1 MKRILLLPIL
11 FFIALFKYSG
21 VEAQDVADYQFE
33 ASIEAYQE
41 ITGGTVIT
49 NSNNANDVFYANNN
63 IGFDFVFGGQT
74 FNQIGVST
82 NGFASFSIGN
92 GVTFPLEE
100 GLENSLSPFSGDL
113 IAQNNSEIRIQTLG
127 SVPNRRTVIQWK
139 NYDYNFTWG
148 EDQVDDANYNF
159 QLILFENNNAISFH
173 YGNIVHPNSYTY
185 FLFGFI
191 PITRNTD
198 REIQVSLNS
207 NITSFQ
213 NRTGANNN
221 WNTNNTSNSTNRNA
235 TLRLENDLV
244 PTNGLKFTYSPQE
257 SDLGI
262 NLFPNVAEL
271 CADQEFIYS
280 LEVIN
285 SSASANSN
293 IEAEFN
299 LPSGLSFISANATNG
314 IYNENTGIYSIPTLA
329 ANETA
334 NLEVIVS
341 VDAGME
347 GSNINASAEILSA
360 SASDPN
366 LSNNN
371 ASVSL
376 AVGSNSSPQLSTIA
390 DQTAPYNGISA
401 PIPFTV
407 EDAET
412 AADDLIIS
420 ISSSNQTLL
429 PNANITVGGSGENR
443 ELTLQPAL
451 NQFGI
456 TTLTIELSDGTCPII
471 KTFEVEVFR
480 QIFNNFEAAK
490 IVVGQP
496 DFTSGSTTPSDIVA
510 PGSNSSAVSVK
521 GVLAVGSQTT
531 NRVLIWNSVPTSN
544 GEPADVVVGQANFTN
559 TANGTTS
566 QRLWNPNGV
575 TFSPDG
581 NKLIVTDSRNN
592 RLLIWNSIPTTNN
605 VPADVVVGQNDF
617 TSRNARNTQN
627 GLNYPSDVQV
637 TPSGKMIVTDRGNSR
652 VLIFNKIPTT
662 NYANA
667 DVVIGQTNFTNNNPG
682 TAPDRLRI
690 PWSTSISPDG
700 KLLIAD
706 DENHRVLVFN
716 SIPTT
721 NGASADV
728 VIGQDDFFSG
738 NAGLGPDR
746 FSFPGVTVS
755 PSGVVAVADFS
766 NHRALI
772 FNEIPTTNGV
782 DADVV
787 LGQRN
792 FNERIPFND
801 GNGNEG
807 NPSDRNM
814 DTPYG
819 INFDLNERL
828 YINGRGMNRMMIFG
842 ETPSQVSDLS
852 VAFTSDSNTP
862 CVNSLVTYTVEISNN
877 GPNNATNVVVTS
889 ALPSGFTPTDFDA
902 QRGTY
907 NQESGFWRIPFI
919 GNGETVTLE
928 MMGTVNAGQNNNII
942 TAYASVR
949 SYNQNDS
956 DFTNNAGSVDIEVL
970 DNEAPSISE
979 FNDVIIDINTGSPN
993 INFTVNDANVNA
1005 NSLDVVA
1012 SSSDQS
1018 LVQDANI
1025 TLGGGGANRFLQITP
1040 ENGQFG
1046 LVTISVTVDDG
1057 TCSTT
1062 ESFELYV
1069 GNVWL
1074 GNTTVWDAANN
1085 WSAEVPSDIIS
1096 AVIPGNPQGGNFPVI
1111 NGAAEVNN
1119 LIINENAKITV
1130 NAGRNLDVYGNLTNL
1145 GAEYTGNGSISMIGL
1160 TTQWIMGKI
1169 SGLNINNGNG
1179 VNLENDLSTQ
1189 RPINLQTGQLLVGAN
1204 SLTIRNPIAG
1214 NANNLIM
1221 DATSSLNVEG
1231 TTAGISIPS
1240 SINSLRKLH
1249 LNNGSGLSLNGNLQI
1264 ADTLSLAAG
1273 TFNIA
1278 NNALQINGLTQ
1289 SSNGR
1294 LASSAGATLSINSV
1308 DDAGKIIY
1316 DNTQNELSNL
1326 ILNVNNGQFEIEN
1339 PVIVSTQLELIA
1351 GKLISTNGYVQASN
1365 TSQNGLLVAENAHI
1379 VGTLRRCVTTGIN
1392 YELPVGN
1399 LTYKQSVDINFNSM
1413 SASSC
1418 IDVFFTE
1425 ANGDPNFADI
1435 SNLNLEVNGN
1445 AIEQVLD
1452 YGFWTINPTNA
1463 SGVYNYNLTVTS
1475 QGHVNGN
1482 ESGNHILLKRENSG
1496 ESWQVLGEYSAANEG
1511 GSFTD
1516 PITVSRANLTGFSDF
1531 AVGTSSEGA
1540 LPVELISFDARQTQN
1555 AVLLEWVTA
1564 SEKNNSHFEVQK
1576 SSDGVKFETIGMVEG
1591 NGNSASEI
1599 SYNYSDYS
1607 KHGNKSYY
1615 RLKQF
1620 DYDGQYEFSEIVLV
1634 EFTPSLVNMSLFPN
1648 PAKDYVNLNFD
1659 KDVGN
1664 SIIHLININGQI
1676 VKKEEVEGG
1685 NTIKLDISEIPN
1697 GYYQLLIWSQTNKGL
1712 TKNNTKL
1719 LKE

>member
-11 FFIALFKYSG
+11 FLIAFFKYSG
-21 VEAQDVADYQFE
+21 VEAQNIADYQFE
-33 ASIEAYQE
+33 ASIEPYQE
-41 ITGGTVIT
+41 ITEGTIIT
-49 NSNNANDVFYANNN
+49 DNDNANDVFYNNIS
-63 IGFDFVFGGQT
+63 IGFDFVFGGQS

-82 NGFASFSIGN
+82 NGFASFSN
-92 GVTFPLEE
+92 GDEIIFPLEE
-100 GLENSLSPFSGDL
+100 GLENSISPFAGDL
-113 IAQNNSEIRIQTLG
+113 RAQNNSEIRIQTFG
-127 SVPNRRTVIQWK
+127 SAPNRRTVIQWK

-148 EDQVDDANYNF
+148 ENQVDDASYNF
-159 QLILFENNNAISFH
+159 QLVFFENNNAISFH
-173 YGNIVHPNSYTY
+173 YGNILHPSSYTY

-207 NITSFQ
+207 NINDFQ
-213 NRTGANNN
+213 NRTGANAN
-221 WNTNNTSNSTNRNA
+221 WNVTNTTNSTNTNA
-235 TLRLENDLV
+235 SLRLENDIV
-244 PTNGLKFTYSPQE
+244 PTNGLKLTYSPQE

-262 NLFPNVAEL
+262 NLIPNVAEL

-280 LEVIN
+280 VEVIN

-299 LPSGLSFISANATNG
+299 LPSGLSFISANSSNG
-314 IYNENTGIYSIPTLA
+314 TYNENTGIYSISSLA
-329 ANETA
+329 ANETSV
-334 NLEVIVS
+334 LEVIAS
-341 VDAGME
+341 VNSGME
-347 GSNINASAEILSA
+347 GNTINANAEILSA

-376 AVGSNSSPQLSTIA
+376 SVGTNSSPQLSTIS

-401 PIPFTV
+401 PILFTV
-407 EDAET
+407 SDAET

-420 ISSSNQTLL
+420 VSSSNQTLL
-429 PNANITVGGSGENR
+429 PDANISVGGSGENR

-451 NQFGI
+451 NQFG
-456 TTLTIELSDGTCPII
+456 TTTITIELSDGTCPII

-490 IVVGQP
+490 IVVGQA
-496 DFTSGSTTPSDIVA
+496 DFTSGSTNPSDIVA

-544 GEPADVVVGQANFTN
+544 GEPADVVVGQTNFTN
-559 TANGTTS
+559 TVNGTTN

-592 RLLIWNSIPTTNN
+592 RLLIWNSIPTSNN
-605 VPADVVVGQNDF
+605 TPADVVVGQPNF
-617 TSRNARNTQN
+617 TSRTERSTQN

-652 VLIFNKIPTT
+652 VLIFNKIPTS

-667 DVVIGQTNFTNNNPG
+667 DVVIGQTNFTNNNAG

-716 SIPTT
+716 SIPES

-772 FNEIPTTNGV
+772 FNEIPTVNGV

-792 FNERIPFND
+792 FNERVPFND

-852 VAFTSDSNTP
+852 IAFSSDSNTP
-862 CVNSLVTYTVEISNN
+862 CVNSLVTYTVEVSNN

-889 ALPSGFTPTDFDA
+889 ALPSGFTPTGFNA
-902 QRGTY
+902 QSGTY

-928 MMGTVNAGQNNNII
+928 MMGTVDAGQNNNTI

-956 DFTNNAGSVDIEVL
+956 DFTNNAGSVDIEIL

-979 FNDVIIDINTGSPN
+979 FDDVILDINTGSPN

-1005 NSLDVVA
+1005 NSLNVTA

-1062 ESFELYV
+1062 ESFELFV

-1085 WSAEVPSDIIS
+1085 WSADIPSDVIS
-1096 AVIPGNPQGGNFPVI
+1096 AVIPYNPLGGNFPVI

-1119 LIINENAKITV
+1119 LIINENAKITI

-1145 GAEYTGNGSISMIGL
+1145 GSDYTGNGSVTMVGNA
-1160 TTQWIMGKI
+1160 TQWIMGKI
-1169 SGLNINNGNG
+1169 SGLIINNSYG
-1179 VNLENDLSTQ
+1179 VNLENNLSTQ
-1189 RPINLQTGQLLVGAN
+1189 RPINLQAGQLRVSAY

-1221 DATSSLNVEG
+1221 DATSTLNVEG
-1231 TTAGISIPS
+1231 TTAGITIPS

-1249 LNNGSGLSLNGNLQI
+1249 LNNGSGLAINGDMQI
-1264 ADTLSLAAG
+1264 IDTLNLATG
-1273 TFNIA
+1273 TFNIE
-1278 NNALQINGLTQ
+1278 NYSLQINDYAQ

-1294 LASSAGATLSINSV
+1294 LASSAGATLSINSS

-1326 ILNVNNGQFEIEN
+1326 SLNVNNGQFEIEN
-1339 PVIVSTQLELIA
+1339 SVLVSSQLELIA
-1351 GKLISTNGYVQASN
+1351 GKLISNNGYVQASN
-1365 TSQNGLLVAENAHI
+1365 TAQNGLLVAENAYI

-1392 YELPVGN
+1392 YELPVGSSD
-1399 LTYKQSVDINFNSM
+1399 YKQSVDINFNSM

-1418 IDVFFTE
+1418 IDVYFTE
-1425 ANGDPNFADI
+1425 ANGDSNFADI

-1452 YGFWTINPTNA
+1452 YGFWTINPTNV
-1463 SGVYNYNLTVTS
+1463 SGEYNYNISLTS

-1482 ESGNHILLKRENSG
+1482 ESGNHILLKRENAS
-1496 ESWQVLGEYSAANEG
+1496 ENWQVLGEYSAANEG

-1516 PITVSRANLTGFSDF
+1516 PITVSRTNLTGFSDF
-1531 AVGTSSEGA
+1531 AIGASSEGP
-1540 LPVELISFDARQTQN
+1540 LPVELVDFTLEQKQSS
-1555 AVLLEWVTA
+1555 VLLKWSTA

-1576 SSDGVKFETIGMVEG
+1576 SANGKDFETIGLVEG
-1591 NGNSASEI
+1591 NGNSSSLI
-1599 SYNYSDYS
+1599 NYTYNDYS
-1607 KHGNKSYY
+1607 SHGNVSYY
-1615 RLKQF
+1615 RLQQF
-1620 DYDGQYEFSEIVLV
+1620 DFDGESEYSPVVKIEFENRLFNV
-1634 EFTPSLVNMSLFPN
+1634 SLYPN
-1648 PAKDYVNLNFD
+1648 PASDEVNINFEQ
-1659 KDVGN
+1659 KVGN
-1664 SIIHLININGQI
+1664 TSIHILNVNGQT
-1676 VKKEEVEGG
+1676 VKREEVEGG
-1685 NTIKLDISEIPN
+1685 NSIRLDISDLSN
-1697 GYYQLLIWSQTNKGL
+1697 GYYQVIIWAETEKGMVSSNSKLI
-1712 TKNNTKL
+1712 KN
-1719 LKE
+1719 